1 MHLPNFKRKDPG
13 FFFFLSVAKL
23 TQKIELH
30 IFELAT
36 LQFSFVEIRIHFD
49 IGSPYPCQ
57 TSHRRPLLEGWHIC
71 AAVNPSMLLIVDIWN
86 DAGANANDRYDSAA
100 YVATMVWWA
109 KRSCT
114 KRVAISDTN
123 CFFGVFFWFGWLKKF
138 QTFIFSK
145 KCKLYCVFRKNS
157 LYWTHCMKI
166 ISMIQKIVQKPH
178 L

>member
-1 MHLPNFKRKDPG
+1 MLPNYDWN
-13 FFFFLSVAKL
+13 
-23 TQKIELH
+23 QKIELP

-36 LQFSFVEIRIHFD
+36 LQFSFIEIRIHFD
-49 IGSPYPCQ
+49 IGSPHPCQ
-57 TSHRRPLLEGWHIC
+57 TSLGRPLLEGWHIC

-109 KRSCT
+109 KRSCI

-123 CFFGVFFWFGWLKKF
+123 CFFFVWVVEKF
-138 QTFIFSK
+138 QTIRLQS
-145 KCKLYCVFRKNS
+145 KCKLCSVFRKDS
-157 LYWTHCMKI
+157 LYQTHCKKPI
-166 ISMIQKIVQKPH
+166 INMIQKIVQKSH